1 MSTPVSVTELST
13 LRHVTLDIGGMTCA
27 SCVRR
32 VEKALSR
39 VDGVQSA
46 QVNLATEK
54 ASVAVDPSVTF
65 DVLSAAVGKAGY
77 TITEHAAP
85 TAAPSPG
92 ASGPSPAASGPSPAA
107 SGPSPAAS
115 GPSPS
120 RRDADAVRH
129 DRDAEIARLRR
140 QWRVA
145 LVTGLSMMV
154 LMYLPLPLDVMD
166 WLMPLLLVVATVVQ
180 FWAGR
185 PFYSAAWAAGRHGA
199 VNMNTLVA
207 LGTTVA
213 YGYSAF
219 VTLWPAQ
226 AERLGLPLHV
236 YFEIS
241 VIVTAL
247 VLMGRWMEAKA
258 KRSTTA
264 AIAALVGLQPT
275 TARVVRDDA
284 EIDVPIEQVA
294 VGDLLRVR
302 PGEKIPVDGVV
313 VEGTTAVDE
322 SMLTGEPLPAGKV
335 AGDVLIGSTV
345 NTTGSVV
352 MRATAV
358 GTDTALAQ
366 IVRLVEDAQG
376 SKAPMQRL
384 ADTVSGWF
392 VPAVLV
398 TAALTFLGWTFLWP
412 GDDAVS
418 LGVGTAIAVLIIA
431 CPCALGLATPTAIM
445 VGTGK
450 AAELGILIS
459 GGEALEQARRL
470 TTVVLDKTGTI
481 TRGRPELV
489 AVHPAAGI
497 DADRL
502 LALTAAA
509 ETGSEH
515 PLGAALLAA
524 ARERGLTLPP
534 LTAFDA
540 VPGHGL
546 RATVAGHEVL
556 VGNDSLLR
564 TSKGMDLGGLRPA
577 ADAAAARGATPVY
590 VALDGS
596 PAGVLAIADTVKPES
611 ADAVAQLKALGLEV
625 WMLTG
630 DNARTAAVVA
640 EQVGIEHVLADVR
653 PEDKAAH
660 VARLREEGA
669 VVGMV
674 GDGIN
679 DAPALATADLGIA
692 IGTGTDVA
700 IAASDITLV
709 GGDLRGI
716 VAAIALSRRTVTTIK
731 QGLAWAFAYNVL
743 LIPVAAGV
751 LYPFNG
757 TLLNP
762 SLAAAAMAMSSVSV
776 VTNALRLRGFRRPAS
791 AQDVR
796 LSVPRR
802 LADSAFLV
810 GIAVLALAIG
820 AGLTVLSHTSAAE
833 RGMNGQLAWIEGT
846 GMPMRPSMSAMMT
859 ADTEPVD
866 AEDADV
872 AVAVHVPADAV
883 PGRPERVVVRIT
895 DTRTGRP
902 VEDVGRSHEEWIHFV
917 VTRHDLA
924 TFAHLHPQPTGAPG
938 EFSVP
943 VTFPTAGRYTIHAEF
958 KRKGQMAGVL
968 ASSEA
973 VVADADATPAE
984 PVRESGRVQV
994 VDGVRVE
1001 LTGEAEAGHRS
1012 RLTYRFSDAGTGAPI
1027 TTLRPYLAAP
1037 GHIVVM
1043 PADGDGF
1050 AHEHAEVQDA
1060 AGNPVFALPGQDFGP
1075 ELDVHAAFPR
1085 AGLYR
1090 LWGQFRAADGHVI
1103 TTTFTVDAAETS
1115 QG

>member
-1 MSTPVSVTELST
+1 MATPVTVPDLST
-13 LRHVTLDIGGMTCA
+13 LQHITLDIGGMTCA
-27 SCVRR
+27 SCVRH
-32 VEKALSR
+32 VEKALTR
-39 VDGVQSA
+39 VEGVQIA
-46 QVNLATEK
+46 EVNLATER
-54 ASVAVDPSVTF
+54 ASVAFDPSSVSF
-65 DVLSAAVGKAGY
+65 DSLTAAVGKAGY
-77 TITEHAAP
+77 VATPHVDAERIPQPAAP
-85 TAAPSPG
+85 GVADAGSPG
-92 ASGPSPAASGPSPAA
+92 VSDT
-107 SGPSPAAS
+107 
-115 GPSPS
+115 S
-120 RRDADAVRH
+120 RQERDG
-129 DRDAEIARLRR
+129 EILRLRR
-140 QWRVA
+140 QWQVA
-145 LVTGLSMMV
+145 LATGLSMMV
-154 LMYLPLPLDVMD
+154 LMYLPLPVDVMD
-166 WLMPLLLVVATVVQ
+166 WLMPLLLVVATAVQ

-241 VIVTAL
+241 VVVTAL
-247 VLMGRWMEAKA
+247 VLMGRWMEARA
-258 KRSTTA
+258 KRGTTA
-264 AIAALVGLQPT
+264 AIAALVGLQPP
-275 TARVVRDDA
+275 TARVVRGTA
-284 EIDVPIEQVA
+284 GQIEEVDVPLEQVA

-302 PGEKIPVDGVV
+302 PGEKVPVDGVV
-313 VEGTTAVDE
+313 VEGATSVDE
-322 SMLTGEPLPAGKV
+322 SMLTGESLPVGKG
-335 AGDVLIGSTV
+335 AGDTVIGSTV
-345 NTTGSVV
+345 NGTGSVV

-358 GTDTALAQ
+358 GKDTTLAQ

-398 TAALTFLGWTFLWP
+398 AAALTFLGWTFLWP

-481 TRGRPELV
+481 TRGKPALTGL
-489 AVHPAAGI
+489 HPAPGV
-497 DADRL
+497 DADEL
-502 LALTAAA
+502 LALAAAA

-515 PLGAALLAA
+515 PLGAALVAA
-524 ARERGLTLPP
+524 ARDRALALPAM
-534 LTAFDA
+534 TSFEAE
-540 VPGHGL
+540 PGHGL
-546 RATVAGHEVL
+546 RATVGGHDVL
-556 VGNDSLLR
+556 VGNGALLA
-564 TSKGMDLGGLRPA
+564 GLDLSALRPL
-577 ADAAAARGATPVY
+577 ADAAAAHGATPVY
-590 VALDGS
+590 VAIDGR
-596 PAGVLAIADTVKPES
+596 PAGVLAVADTVKPES

-630 DNARTAAVVA
+630 DNAGTASVVA
-640 EQVGIEHVLADVR
+640 REVGIEHVLADVR
-653 PEDKAAH
+653 PQDKAAH
-660 VARLREEGA
+660 IAGLRDAGA
-669 VVGMV
+669 VVAMV

-700 IAASDITLV
+700 IAASDVTLV

-776 VTNALRLRGFRRPAS
+776 VTNALRLRGFRRPATAS
-791 AQDVR
+791 DLTPR
-796 LSVPRR
+796 LSRR
-802 LADSAFLV
+802 VGRHLKESGYLL
-810 GIAVLALAIG
+810 GIAALAIILG
-820 AGLTVLSHTSAAE
+820 GGLTALSRTAAAE
-833 RGMNGQLAWIEGT
+833 RGMNGQLAWIQGT
-846 GMPMRPSMSAMMT
+846 GMPMRPSMSVMM
-859 ADTEPVD
+859 AAETEPLD
-866 AEDADV
+866 AADADV
-872 AVAVHVPADAV
+872 AVDIHVPADAV
-883 PGRPERVVVRIT
+883 PGRPAPVVIRVT

-902 VEDVGRSHEEWIHFV
+902 VEDISRSHEAWMHLI
-917 VTRHDLA
+917 VTRHDLG
-924 TFAHLHPQPTGAPG
+924 TFAHLHPQPTGGAG
-938 EFSVP
+938 EFTVP

-958 KRKGQMAGVL
+958 KRKGEL
-968 ASSEA
+968 ADVVASADA
-973 VVADADATPAE
+973 VVEDADGTPDV
-984 PVRESGRVQV
+984 PVFESGRVQV
-994 VDGVRVE
+994 AGGVRVE
-1001 LTGEAEAGHRS
+1001 LVGDAESGHRS
-1012 RLTYRFSDAGTGAPI
+1012 RLTYRFTDARTGAPV
-1027 TTLRPYLAAP
+1027 TTLRPYLAAA

-1043 PADGDGF
+1043 PADGQGF
-1050 AHEHAEVQDA
+1050 AHEHAEVEDA
-1060 AGNPVFALPGQDFGP
+1060 EGNPVFALPGQTFGP
-1075 ELDVHAAFPR
+1075 NLDVHAAFPR
-1085 AGLYR
+1085 PGLYR
-1090 LWGQFRAADGHVI
+1090 LWGQFRTADGTVI
-1103 TTTFTVDAAETS
+1103 TTTFTVRAAD
-1115 QG
+1115 Q